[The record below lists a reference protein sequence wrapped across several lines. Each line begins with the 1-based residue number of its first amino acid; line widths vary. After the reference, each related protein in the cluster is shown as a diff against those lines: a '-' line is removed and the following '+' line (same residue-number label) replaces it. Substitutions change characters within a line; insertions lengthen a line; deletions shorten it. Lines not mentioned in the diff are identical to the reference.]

1 MTDSTVIQDSQELV
15 RTGSRLG
22 DYLRS
27 FIFQTEDVESPEADL
42 ADPSQFGILQTASK
56 TSFFIPSSVGRVG
69 AWYLE
74 PVR

>member
-1 MTDSTVIQDSQELV
+1 MIQDSQELV
-15 RTGSRLG
+15 RTGSRVG

-27 FIFQTEDVESPEADL
+27 FIFQTEDVENPEADL

>member
-1 MTDSTVIQDSQELV
+1 MIEESEELI
-15 RTGSRLG
+15 RTGSGLG

-27 FIFQTEDVESPEADL
+27 FIFQTEDVERPEANL

-56 TSFFIPSSVGRVG
+56 TSFFIPSSVGRIG